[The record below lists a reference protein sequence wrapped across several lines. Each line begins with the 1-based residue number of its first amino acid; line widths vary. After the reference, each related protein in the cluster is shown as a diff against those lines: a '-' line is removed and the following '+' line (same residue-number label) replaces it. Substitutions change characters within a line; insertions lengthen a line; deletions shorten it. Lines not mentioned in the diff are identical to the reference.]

1 MKKIINNRVLSI
13 FVFIASFFA
22 VANGQDNTNIKNK
35 LEEKYGYA
43 CYHDFEGGWYTIKTD
58 GKEGACDI
66 QGNEI
71 IPPIY
76 DQVDFQG
83 TGYKVTRNYKVGFLS
98 KKNQLI
104 IPICYDDVCGWQ
116 LAEYLCAEVKK
127 NDKWGLVNTEGVL
140 IVPCEYDDIRAS
152 ELKEYQC
159 AEVKKNDKWGLVNTE
174 GVLIVPCEYDN
185 ISVSQYKENEFIN
198 VENVG
203 KIGLVTKDGKQVIPC
218 QYKDILAFKKGMK
231 YFPAKNEDNK
241 WGIISKNNEVILD
254 FKYSE
259 IGVIDSTFAYVTI
272 GGSIPETGWM
282 LEGGKW
288 GAYNPTTQKWICQP
302 QYDMIGG
309 ESEGLIPVNIGGKQT
324 SNKQNYDSNFTGGK
338 WGFID
343 KHGKIIIPIEY
354 ENVNHFENGIAQVT
368 KNGETSLL
376 TNPLLGTKLTLVNKQ
391 DNSIDTDIPMI
402 SSENRNLF
410 VFIVAN
416 ENYPNN
422 ISSFSNNDG
431 RIFKSYC
438 EKRLGVNTKNIRY
451 YEDAT
456 FGNFA
461 MIKKQVQDIADV
473 YDGEASFIFYYSGLG
488 SYEEKNKEKFLLP
501 VDASFT
507 AIEKTGIRLS
517 SILDIFQNTNNK
529 YSLLIID
536 APFSGTDKEDK
547 KLISNRGVTM
557 KTKSLL
563 PKGNTILFSASED
576 HALSDK
582 QNNHGLFTLKVLQQ
596 LQQNK
601 KISLEDLYKNVTTE
615 VKKTS
620 FEKFNKVQTPI
631 FIVSPTLKEKC
642 NEIIL

>member
-1 MKKIINNRVLSI
+1 M
-13 FVFIASFFA
+13 
-22 VANGQDNTNIKNK
+22 
-35 LEEKYGYA
+35 
-43 CYHDFEGGWYTIKTD
+43 
-58 GKEGACDI
+58 
-66 QGNEI
+66 
-71 IPPIY
+71 
-76 DQVDFQG
+76 
-83 TGYKVTRNYKVGFLS
+83 
-98 KKNQLI
+98 
-104 IPICYDDVCGWQ
+104 
-116 LAEYLCAEVKK
+116 
-127 NDKWGLVNTEGVL
+127 
-140 IVPCEYDDIRAS
+140 
-152 ELKEYQC
+152 
-159 AEVKKNDKWGLVNTE
+159 
-174 GVLIVPCEYDN
+174 
-185 ISVSQYKENEFIN
+185 
-198 VENVG
+198 
-203 KIGLVTKDGKQVIPC
+203 
-218 QYKDILAFKKGMK
+218 
-231 YFPAKNEDNK
+231 
-241 WGIISKNNEVILD
+241 
-254 FKYSE
+254 
-259 IGVIDSTFAYVTI
+259 
-272 GGSIPETGWM
+272 
-282 LEGGKW
+282 
-288 GAYNPTTQKWICQP
+288 
-302 QYDMIGG
+302 
-309 ESEGLIPVNIGGKQT
+309 
-324 SNKQNYDSNFTGGK
+324 
-338 WGFID
+338 
-343 KHGKIIIPIEY
+343 
-354 ENVNHFENGIAQVT
+354 
-368 KNGETSLL
+368 
-376 TNPLLGTKLTLVNKQ
+376 
-391 DNSIDTDIPMI
+391 
-402 SSENRNLF
+402 
-410 VFIVAN
+410 
-416 ENYPNN
+416 
-422 ISSFSNNDG
+422 
-431 RIFKSYC
+431 
-438 EKRLGVNTKNIRY
+438 GVNTKNIRY

-582 QNNHGLFTLKVLQQ
+582 QNNHGLFTLKVLEQ